1 MKVPLPAIMA
11 ASLAVAVLG
20 EPLAVEAQQ
29 VRKVQRVGIM
39 FNVCPTP
46 QSTLPSLPDAFFQG
60 LRDVGLVDGQNV
72 ALEIRCAEGRTERFS
87 AFAEELVNLRVD
99 VLVAVSTP
107 GAIAAK
113 QATDTIPIVMLSVSD
128 PVGSKL
134 VDSLARPGG
143 NATGLSILAPELSA
157 KRLDLLKQ
165 ALPRLSRVMVLWN
178 SANDGMKLRFREA
191 ELAAQTLGVT
201 LQSVAVRSPDDFD
214 AAFAAMTR
222 DRPESLLVLA
232 DTVTTANRRRAVEF
246 AASNRIPAI
255 YETRL
260 FVEAGGLMS
269 YGVNMHE
276 HYRRAA
282 SYVDRILKRRQARRP
297 ACRAAHEVRAG
308 DQHEDREGHR
318 SHDRTSAAI
327 SSRPGDR
334 VMSCV
339 GRERPAPTAIATA
352 SRGPLCD
359 GFVRTRSLRSLIV
372 KRYCLTKRFSGPA
385 ARVARPPAAERRVRP
400 TWSCWARCSRVDTRR
415 RWECTATRE
424 DVR

>member
-1 MKVPLPAIMA
+1 
-11 ASLAVAVLG
+11 
-20 EPLAVEAQQ
+20 
-29 VRKVQRVGIM
+29 
-39 FNVCPTP
+39 
-46 QSTLPSLPDAFFQG
+46 
-60 LRDVGLVDGQNV
+60 
-72 ALEIRCAEGRTERFS
+72 
-87 AFAEELVNLRVD
+87 LVNLRVD

-282 SYVDRILKRRQARRP
+282 SYVDRILKGAK
-297 ACRAAHEVRAG
+297 
-308 DQHEDREGHR
+308 
-318 SHDRTSAAI
+318 
-327 SSRPGDR
+327 PGDLP
-334 VMSCV
+334 VEQPTKFELVINMKTAKAI
-339 GRERPAPTAIATA
+339 GLTIAP
-352 SRGPLCD
+352 PLLFRAD
-359 GFVRTRSLRSLIV
+359 QVI
-372 KRYCLTKRFSGPA
+372 
-385 ARVARPPAAERRVRP
+385 E
-400 TWSCWARCSRVDTRR
+400 
-415 RWECTATRE
+415 
-424 DVR
+424 

>member
-1 MKVPLPAIMA
+1 MRRRPLGTLATFA
-11 ASLAVAVLG
+11 LAVALLS
-20 EPLAVEAQQ
+20 PLAAEAQQ
-29 VRKVQRVGIM
+29 VRKVHRVGIM
-39 FNVCPTP
+39 FNECPTP
-46 QSTLPSLPDAFFQG
+46 QSMLPSLPDAFFQG

-87 AFAEELVNLRVD
+87 TFAAELVNLRVD

-107 GAIAAK
+107 GASAAK
-113 QATDTIPIVMLSVSD
+113 RATDTIPIVMLSVSD

-178 SANDGMKLRFREA
+178 SANDGMRLRFRET
-191 ELAAQTLGVT
+191 ELAAQTLGVA
-201 LQSVAVRSPDDFD
+201 LQSVSVRSPDDFD

-246 AASNRIPAI
+246 AARSRIPAI

-260 FVEAGGLMS
+260 FVESGGLMS
-269 YGVNMHE
+269 YGVNMRE

-282 SYVDRILKRRQARRP
+282 VYVDRILKG
-297 ACRAAHEVRAG
+297 VK
-308 DQHEDREGHR
+308 
-318 SHDRTSAAI
+318 
-327 SSRPGDR
+327 PGDLPI
-334 VMSCV
+334 
-339 GRERPAPTAIATA
+339 EQPTNFELVINMKTAKAI
-352 SRGPLCD
+352 
-359 GFVRTRSLRSLIV
+359 GFTIPPSLLLRANQVI
-372 KRYCLTKRFSGPA
+372 
-385 ARVARPPAAERRVRP
+385 E
-400 TWSCWARCSRVDTRR
+400 
-415 RWECTATRE
+415 
-424 DVR
+424 

>member
-282 SYVDRILKRRQARRP
+282 SYVDRILKGAK
-297 ACRAAHEVRAG
+297 
-308 DQHEDREGHR
+308 
-318 SHDRTSAAI
+318 
-327 SSRPGDR
+327 PGDLP
-334 VMSCV
+334 VEQPTKFELVINMKTAKAI
-339 GRERPAPTAIATA
+339 GLTIAP
-352 SRGPLCD
+352 PLLFRAD
-359 GFVRTRSLRSLIV
+359 QVI
-372 KRYCLTKRFSGPA
+372 
-385 ARVARPPAAERRVRP
+385 E
-400 TWSCWARCSRVDTRR
+400 
-415 RWECTATRE
+415 
-424 DVR
+424 

>member
-1 MKVPLPAIMA
+1 
-11 ASLAVAVLG
+11 
-20 EPLAVEAQQ
+20 
-29 VRKVQRVGIM
+29 
-39 FNVCPTP
+39 
-46 QSTLPSLPDAFFQG
+46 
-60 LRDVGLVDGQNV
+60 
-72 ALEIRCAEGRTERFS
+72 
-87 AFAEELVNLRVD
+87 
-99 VLVAVSTP
+99 
-107 GAIAAK
+107 
-113 QATDTIPIVMLSVSD
+113 
-128 PVGSKL
+128 VGSKL

-282 SYVDRILKRRQARRP
+282 SYVDRILKGAK
-297 ACRAAHEVRAG
+297 
-308 DQHEDREGHR
+308 
-318 SHDRTSAAI
+318 
-327 SSRPGDR
+327 PGDLP
-334 VMSCV
+334 VEQPTKFELVINMKTAKAI
-339 GRERPAPTAIATA
+339 GLTIAP
-352 SRGPLCD
+352 PLLFRAD
-359 GFVRTRSLRSLIV
+359 QVI
-372 KRYCLTKRFSGPA
+372 
-385 ARVARPPAAERRVRP
+385 E
-400 TWSCWARCSRVDTRR
+400 
-415 RWECTATRE
+415 
-424 DVR
+424 